1 MCRVESV
8 LRPTARWPARLRQHG
23 PAAHVGSHHAQPGCS
38 VEAASGLDRAAW
50 PIGEACW
57 RQLRRCMV
65 WPQWTELRAGA
76 PECKLACRQA
86 AGSDRIYDR
95 SGTDWRCAG
104 FASYRTGRPNS
115 RMRERV
121 QYSAVGRG
129 GCARTHL
136 EPFSKPTE
144 HINKHFGARERRS
157 VRFLRSEFR
166 LLYWDVPSYSKLS
179 RPRLRLFR
187 GW

>member
-1 MCRVESV
+1 M
-8 LRPTARWPARLRQHG
+8 ARAAASARASCACWQPPRSARLLGRGSKRPRPCSLAHRRGMLAPAQTMHG
-23 PAAHVGSHHAQPGCS
+23 LAAV
-38 VEAASGLDRAAW
+38 DRAESW
-50 PIGEACW
+50 CS
-57 RQLRRCMV
+57 RMQ
-65 WPQWTELRAGA
+65 AGM
-76 PECKLACRQA
+76 P
-86 AGSDRIYDR
+86 AGRSDRIYDR

-104 FASYRTGRPNS
+104 SASYRTGRPNS

-166 LLYWDVPSYSKLS
+166 LLLGCT
-179 RPRLRLFR
+179 F
-187 GW
+187 